1 MLPNFCASWAHCT
14 CPQVRGDP
22 SQGASGNSY
31 FAAAGTATTIHSA
44 VSVHQVGFCFPNGE
58 AAGLGWVKWWL
69 LAAINFPKGF
79 RGHFLVLVH
88 VVGNLKEGLWHQQ
101 ARCKLNTK
109 CSHLQKDPSSPQL
122 VTMLLRKR
130 VVEVEVKAG

>member
-1 MLPNFCASWAHCT
+1 MYLFLICFGGGANASQFLCQLGALHLSPGKGGPICANWHCHNNSLSCFCSPRA
-14 CPQVRGDP
+14 
-22 SQGASGNSY
+22 
-31 FAAAGTATTIHSA
+31 
-44 VSVHQVGFCFPNGE
+44 NGE

-88 VVGNLKEGLWHQQ
+88 VVGNLKEGLWHQH